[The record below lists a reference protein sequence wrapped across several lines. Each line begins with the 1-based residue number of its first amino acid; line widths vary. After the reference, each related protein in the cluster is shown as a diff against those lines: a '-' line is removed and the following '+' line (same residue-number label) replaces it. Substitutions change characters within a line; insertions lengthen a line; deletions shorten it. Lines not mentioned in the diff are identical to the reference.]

1 MDIILYYSQKNGKS
15 KHFLVHDLVY
25 NAFSEIKNKDNFV
38 IDHIDGNKLNNN
50 FSNLRCVSKSEN
62 TKNAFYE
69 QKLSKNCK
77 PVIAYKD
84 GVKIGEYPSIAKAAE
99 CLQLDGSSISKVCKN
114 KQKTIHG
121 YTFKYL
127 EKGSTVIS

>member
-1 MDIILYYSQKNGKS
+1 M
-15 KHFLVHDLVY
+15 LV
-25 NAFSEIKNKDNFV
+25 
-38 IDHIDGNKLNNN
+38 
-50 FSNLRCVSKSEN
+50 NLKIRR
-62 TKNAFYE
+62 ALFYE

-84 GVKIGEYPSIAKAAE
+84 EVKIGEYPSIAKAAE